1 VTNQACRA
9 RDGKRLKEPS
19 ALKKQPAQKDFILT
33 EAKPNDRNLGSRRTG
48 AAI

>member
-19 ALKKQPAQKDFILT
+19 AFKPAQKGFILT
-33 EAKPNDRNLGSRRTG
+33 EAKPNDRNIGREERVQPL
-48 AAI
+48 